1 MWQVVLPN
9 SDHALDVLSLLPF
22 LQCKAELHHQEAE
35 SVFLPW
41 NLGSLILGTHTL
53 GALSQ
58 QVRSLTM
65 LKLPGRE
72 RAHRERNSRKAPA
85 VQPPATRIS
94 PTWTPVVGASEL
106 SESDSSSHL
115 ESASSVAE

>member
-9 SDHALDVLSLLPF
+9 SDHALDILSLRPF
-22 LQCKAELHHQEAE
+22 LQCKAELHRQEAE
-35 SVFLPW
+35 SIFLPW

-65 LKLPGRE
+65 LKLPGHE
-72 RAHRERNSRKAPA
+72 IADRERNSRKAPA
-85 VQPPATRIS
+85 VQPPAT
-94 PTWTPVVGASEL
+94 
-106 SESDSSSHL
+106 
-115 ESASSVAE
+115 